1 MQHKFTLYLL
11 FILLFNIFDSFA
23 QKRIGIYNVST
34 ISSKSRRFSS
44 VEGQSSGIL
53 GAVPAYCV
61 DFFSN
66 SPDFVTIDRKNLS
79 LIDSERELQKSE
91 NFMDGYVIGQGKS
104 EGVDLIC
111 QSVFDTDSYLLNIK
125 ILDVKEEKILC
136 SSEKKLDNNLFGI
149 KDLKQQVT
157 AMLLEISSNCF
168 ETEILVVRAMEMK
181 GKKAKTILISAG
193 SDLRVKKGYK
203 FEIFEVV
210 EEKIGN
216 KTLKRKNTIGF
227 GEVLKVEDEN
237 FSIIEITDGNEEI
250 LTALNA
256 KTPLNC
262 KPLTK

>member
-1 MQHKFTLYLL
+1 MFRIKLL
-11 FILLFNIFDSFA
+11 SVLFFSLIALDNFA
-23 QKRIGIYNVST
+23 QKRIGIYNVNT
-34 ISSKSRRFSS
+34 ISSKSRIFSS
-44 VEGQSSGIL
+44 MDSQSGGVL

-66 SPDFVTIDRKNLS
+66 SPDFVTIDRKNLNI
-79 LIDSERELQKSE
+79 IDSERELQKSE

-111 QSVFDTDSYLLNIK
+111 QSVFDTDTYLLNIK
-125 ILDVKEEKILC
+125 ILDVKEEKVLC
-136 SSEKKLDNNLFGI
+136 SSEKKLDNNFFGI

-157 AMLLEISSNCF
+157 AMLLEISAKCF
-168 ETEILVVRAMEMK
+168 ETEILVVRATEVK

-193 SDLRVKKGYK
+193 TDLRVKKGYK
-203 FEIFEVV
+203 FEIFETI
-210 EEKIGN
+210 EEKIGT

-237 FSIIEITDGNEEI
+237 FSIVEITDGNEEI

-262 KPLTK
+262 KPTVK